1 MRKVI
6 LLSIICLTVLIANA
20 QSLNLLPAI
29 PEPAANP
36 HLSTAFSGVK
46 TGNTT
51 FTKSFAEADEI
62 LQAALAYLH
71 PSSPYKNQQAVLD
84 RLILLLDT
92 VMGGWNNGTQPLNEM
107 QFCFQATVSYLM
119 LKQYKPSVL
128 TNQQKTNWEAGIRKN
143 IDVILA
149 AKPDMYDR
157 QIVGSVWLNGDERL
171 AMGVYFGG
179 LAINDA
185 AAAAKAKSV
194 LEDCMPRTL
203 LADGGTHYVG
213 YANES
218 PSYHGEAT
226 IRPFVWYY
234 LFTGSQVI
242 RDFICATKNY
252 IPLVRIPVG
261 EGFHEWSTSPA
272 WKPYYNRT
280 PIKNEALAK
289 AYLCGDPYN
298 FESGQGS
305 TQPYLV
311 YIYKSGLSGKALPD
325 NYMLFDRNCIGPRGR
340 YGNWG
345 VVGTLR
351 DPSIPAPELT
361 ETRYLMMDGVNTF
374 VGAFTLNAN
383 SNANTYPLNAAF
395 QGTAPEIKYAA
406 GKEKDWQRGQ
416 KWAFL
421 TGKDRND
428 AQTKSKSV
436 YGLSTNYKVSKSRFV
451 ETPWKAQQQ
460 WVVTPDR
467 VIGMCEIEA
476 TTNTTAYGLAQR
488 IQLVA
493 GRRNASGAYK
503 FLNTKPNNEFEYGDL
518 RVKIHSKNFAGIV
531 DTIYHGVMNDS
542 LDNRSVMIE
551 LHDAASG
558 NDQSVDYIAGTR
570 RYALIEVT
578 NNARNYSTG
587 VTKLTLA
594 TGLEGFEFTE
604 SAGRKIRIIQNT
616 TGSSIALNTNT
627 MACPYT
633 KLRMLKSWEENALNV
648 LTISNGNGTIPYTTV
663 PAYGHV
669 LILNS
674 SLTADHQTGY
684 DTYNDVFTLDTS
696 SILTIETNDKLPDNI
711 TLKNGILQIT
721 NPSFADELKVSVV
734 AANGILVDSFTLNS
748 STNNL
753 KINMKDKPKGVYI
766 LNLKYKNGKTDSY
779 KFIYKNI

>member
-1 MRKVI
+1 MRNVI
-6 LLSIICLTVLIANA
+6 LLFFIGLTIFTAKT
-20 QSLNLLPAI
+20 QMLNLLPTI
-29 PEPAANP
+29 PEPATNP
-36 HLSTAFSGVK
+36 HLTTAFSGVK

-51 FTKSFAEADEI
+51 FTKSFAEADEM

-71 PSSPYKNQQAVLD
+71 PSSPYKNEQAVLD
-84 RLILLLDT
+84 RLIFLLDT
-92 VMGGWNNGTQPLNEM
+92 VMGGWDRGTMSLNDM
-107 QFCFQATVSYLM
+107 QYCFHSTVSYLM

-128 TNQQKTNWEAGIRKN
+128 TNEQKSSWESGIRKN
-143 IDVILA
+143 IVAIFA
-149 AKPDMYDR
+149 GKPDMYDK

-171 AMGVYFGG
+171 AMGVYFGA

-194 LEDCMPRTL
+194 LEDCMPQTL

-242 RDFICATKNY
+242 RNFICATKNY
-252 IPLVRIPVG
+252 IPLVQIPLG

-272 WKPYYNRT
+272 WKPYYNRVAL
-280 PIKNEALAK
+280 KNEALAK
-289 AYLCGDPYN
+289 AYLGGDPYN
-298 FESGQGS
+298 FELGQGS
-305 TQPYLV
+305 TLPYLA
-311 YIYKSGLSGKALPD
+311 YIYKSGLSGKASPD

-374 VGAFTLNAN
+374 VGAFTLNA
-383 SNANTYPLNAAF
+383 SASPTTYPLNAAF
-395 QGTAPEIKYAA
+395 QGTAPEIKYSH

-428 AQTKSKSV
+428 AQTKSKLV
-436 YGLSTNYKVSKSRFV
+436 YGLSTNYRVSKMRFS
-451 ETPWKAQQQ
+451 ETPWQAQQQ

-476 TTNTTAYGLAQR
+476 TTNTSAYGLAQR
-488 IQLVA
+488 VQLVV

-503 FLNTKPNNEFEYGDL
+503 FLYTKPNNEFEYGDL
-518 RVKIHSKNFAGIV
+518 RVKIHNKNFVGIV
-531 DTIYHGVMNDS
+531 DTIYHGVMNDT

-558 NDQSVDYIAGTR
+558 DDQLVNYIAGTR
-570 RYALIEVT
+570 RYSLIEVT
-578 NNARNYSTG
+578 NNARTYATG
-587 VTKLTLA
+587 VSKLTLA
-594 TGLEGFEFTE
+594 FGLEGFEFTE
-604 SAGRKIRIIQNT
+604 STGRKIRMIHNT
-616 TGSSIALNTNT
+616 TSRAIALNTNT
-627 MACPYT
+627 MSCPYT
-633 KLRMLKSWEENALNV
+633 QLCMLKSWDQDSPDVFTVTNN
-648 LTISNGNGTIPYTTV
+648 NGTIPYTTI
-663 PAYGHV
+663 PAYSHILIINSDISADHSPGFYTYDDIFVQQINGIKNNKNKFKWADRINISKNRVEIQQDGAFNELDLNMYDLKGSV
-669 LILNS
+669 LKKIKIKASEDSATINLPRGVSILQFVANHSESYIIKILN
-674 SLTADHQTGY
+674 
-684 DTYNDVFTLDTS
+684 
-696 SILTIETNDKLPDNI
+696 
-711 TLKNGILQIT
+711 
-721 NPSFADELKVSVV
+721 
-734 AANGILVDSFTLNS
+734 
-748 STNNL
+748 
-753 KINMKDKPKGVYI
+753 
-766 LNLKYKNGKTDSY
+766 
-779 KFIYKNI
+779 